1 MMPQTSRLIRRFAL
15 RAAER
20 RTALIFYLVAG
31 DPSVSLSPRL
41 LHALVEGGADAIELG
56 YPFADAILDGPVI
69 RRANRRALDAGS
81 SVDATLD
88 IVRRFREGDQDT
100 PLILMGYAN
109 PVLSRGADGFAA
121 IAEAGADGLILPDLP
136 PREAVAYLP
145 GLREAGLVQIPL
157 LPAGAV
163 ADAPLLRT
171 AGFGGFLYVIPQAGP
186 TGGAAAGS
194 EDVRQAVERG
204 RTLSDLPMGVGFG
217 IKTPDIAREFAAH
230 ADAVIVGSALVD
242 FIDARASASTP
253 QQLAADVRAFCESF
267 RRAIDGA

>member
-1 MMPQTSRLIRRFAL
+1 MSSSSSRLARRFAL
-15 RAAER
+15 RAAEG
-20 RTALIFYLVAG
+20 RTALIFYIVAG
-31 DPSVSLSPRL
+31 DPAVALSPRL

-81 SVDATLD
+81 SLDATLD

-109 PVLSRGADGFAA
+109 PVLSREAGGFVGLG
-121 IAEAGADGLILPDLP
+121 EAGADGLILPDLP

-145 GLREAGLVQIPL
+145 AMRSAGLVQIPL
-157 LPAGAV
+157 LPAGTV
-163 ADAPLLRT
+163 ADPALLRT
-171 AGFGGFLYVIPQAGP
+171 EGFGGFLYVIPQAGP
-186 TGGAAAGS
+186 TGGATAGG
-194 EDVRQAVERG
+194 DAVRQAVERG
-204 RTLSDLPMGVGFG
+204 RTLSDLPVGVGFG
-217 IKTPDIAREFAAH
+217 IKTPDIARDFARH

-242 FIDARASASTP
+242 FIDARAATSTP
-253 QQLAADVRAFCESF
+253 QELAAEVRGFCETF